1 MPRKARPSRS
11 ARSKTAAIPAT
22 ISQKYPVWDGHLRA
36 SHTLI
41 TLLFTGQFVT
51 GQYGLGPDWLHLW
64 MGYALLVAVLFRV
77 GWGVVGSDSARFGP
91 MLPSP
96 RALIDYL
103 PRLFSRQ
110 PSHWPGHNPVGAL
123 STVVLLGGLL
133 LMSLTGLFVETW
145 GELRGPLADR
155 VSGTTQ
161 LWMNDLHDLLR
172 WPLLALVLLHLIA
185 VFGYWIFKKEDRV
198 RPIFAGGQVALPND
212 PALTFRGGLIAW
224 LLWLVSIALVA
235 AIAFF
240 GPIE

>member
-1 MPRKARPSRS
+1 MSSYR
-11 ARSKTAAIPAT
+11 
-22 ISQKYPVWDGHLRA
+22 VWDAHLRA
-36 SHTLI
+36 SHSLI
-41 TLLFTGQFVT
+41 TGLFAWQFLS
-51 GQYGLGPDWLHLW
+51 GQYGIGPGWLHLW
-64 MGYALLVAVLFRV
+64 LGYALLVVVLFRI
-77 GWGVVGSDSARFGP
+77 GWGFIGSDTARFGP

-103 PRLFSRQ
+103 PKLFSRQ
-110 PSHWPGHNPVGAL
+110 PSLWPGHNPVGAL

-155 VSGTTQ
+155 VSGSTQ

-172 WPLLALVLLHLIA
+172 WPLLTLVLLHLIA
-185 VFGYWIFKKEDRV
+185 VFGYWIFKNEDRV
-198 RPIFAGGQVALPND
+198 RPIFTGGHVALPDD
-212 PALTFRGGLIAW
+212 PALKFQGGPRAW
-224 LLWLVSIALVA
+224 LLWLASITLVA